1 MKKSLLFTAL
11 MAAMSSAYAID
22 NTSDPRS
29 LGMGGAGV
37 AAANGMNAVYQNP
50 GALSGLSKESFTLEF
65 PVSVRLLD
73 EGDLTNN
80 LDTLNSSANA
90 LSSAMTQFQGTQSAA
105 DAQVAASALANFNNA
120 MGLVS
125 NKSLMGAFSAGTFLA
140 IPSPNFSF
148 ALKLDGRADFAGVFN
163 YSAADQTTVGTLAT
177 DLSNCAGGAAASCTA
192 AAGQVDASGQITNLT
207 SDFQIRGAVIG
218 EVGMTA
224 ASRIDSWGS
233 VDIGIT
239 PKFMK
244 ITTFDVVAGAQSGN
258 TNATSTSGN
267 TKSDSAFNID
277 LGAVKSYNTSGGD
290 LIKAGVVVKNMLS
303 KTIQTSLGN
312 NIEIA
317 PQVTFGGSYGNDW
330 YTTTV
335 DLDLVKNKA
344 MIPGFSHESQF
355 VRLGAE
361 LDAAG
366 WAQVRLG
373 YRHDLK
379 GNYTD
384 LPSIGLGLNLMLMN
398 IDISVAA
405 ASKKEVAAAL
415 QIGTHF

>member
-1 MKKSLLFTAL
+1 MKKSLLFSAL
-11 MAAMSSAYAID
+11 MVAMSSASAID
-22 NTSDPRS
+22 NTVDPRS

-37 AAANGMNAVYQNP
+37 ASANGLNALYQNP

-80 LDTLNSSANA
+80 LDTLNSSANSLSNAMSAFQANPTQANA
-90 LSSAMTQFQGTQSAA
+90 L
-105 DAQVAASALANFNNA
+105 VASNALTGFNNSMA
-120 MGLVS
+120 LVS
-125 NKSLMGAFSAGTFLA
+125 NKSLMGVFSAGTFLA
-140 IPSPNFSF
+140 IPSKNFSF

-163 YSAADQTTVGTLAT
+163 YSNADQTQIAT
-177 DLSNCAGGAAASCTA
+177 IANDLNACATNPANCAAVTG
-192 AAGQVDASGQITNLT
+192 VDAAGQITNLT
-207 SDFQIRGAVIG
+207 SEFQIRGAVIG

-224 ASRIDSWGS
+224 ASRIDSWGN

-277 LGAVKSYNTSGGD
+277 LGAVKSYNTSNGD
-290 LIKAGVVVKNMLS
+290 LIRAGVVVKNMLS
-303 KTIQTSLGN
+303 KSIQTSLGN

-317 PQVTFGGSYGNDW
+317 PQVTLGGSYGNDW
-330 YTTTV
+330 YTGTI
-335 DLDLVKNKA
+335 DLDVIKNKA
-344 MIPGFSHESQF
+344 MIPGFTHESQF

-366 WAQVRLG
+366 WAQIRLG
-373 YRHDLK
+373 YRHDLA
-379 GNYTD
+379 GNYTG
-384 LPSIGLGLNLMLMN
+384 LPSVGLGLNLKLVN
-398 IDISVAA
+398 IDLSVAA

>member
-22 NTSDPRS
+22 STVDPRS

-37 AAANGMNAVYQNP
+37 ASANGLNALYQNP

-80 LDTLNSSANA
+80 LDTLNSSANSLSNAMSAFQVNPTQANA
-90 LSSAMTQFQGTQSAA
+90 L
-105 DAQVAASALANFNNA
+105 VASNALTGFNNSMA
-120 MGLVS
+120 LVS
-125 NKSLMGAFSAGTFLA
+125 NKSLMGDFSAGTFLA
-140 IPSPNFSF
+140 IPSQNFSF

-163 YSAADQTTVGTLAT
+163 YSNADQTQITTIAT
-177 DLSNCAGGAAASCTA
+177 DLNACVANVANCTA
-192 AAGQVDASGQITNLT
+192 VAGVDAAGQITNLT
-207 SDFQIRGAVIG
+207 SEFQIRGAVIG

-224 ASRIDSWGS
+224 ASRIDNWGS

-258 TNATSTSGN
+258 TNATSTNGN
-267 TKSDSAFNID
+267 TKSDSVFNID
-277 LGAVKSYNTSGGD
+277 LGAVKSYNTSNGD

-330 YTTTV
+330 YTGTI
-335 DLDLVKNKA
+335 DLDVIKNKA
-344 MIPGFSHESQF
+344 MIAGFTHESQF

-366 WAQVRLG
+366 WAQIRLG
-373 YRHDLK
+373 YRHDLA
-379 GNYTD
+379 GNYSG
-384 LPSIGLGLNLMLMN
+384 LPSIGLGLNLKLMN
-398 IDISVAA
+398 IDLSVAA
-405 ASKKEVAAAL
+405 AGKKEVAAAL